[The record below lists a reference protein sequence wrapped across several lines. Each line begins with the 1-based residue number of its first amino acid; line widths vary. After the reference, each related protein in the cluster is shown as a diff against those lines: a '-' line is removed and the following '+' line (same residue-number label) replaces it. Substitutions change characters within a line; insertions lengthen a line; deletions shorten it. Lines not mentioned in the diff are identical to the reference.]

1 MNNNTKNSIKP
12 SNNLIKEVKRLL
24 NSNNSKNNGIKNLT
38 KKIRSKHPEWKNNTI
53 TEGKVRQAKKIL
65 SLKRKRRNKSKRSR
79 NIPSYGL
86 MRRIKKSMKGPHAK
100 AALELA
106 VHQKKGLPAYSRLPD
121 PPPNRFY
128 YN

>member
-24 NSNNSKNNGIKNLT
+24 KSNNSKNNGIKKLT
-38 KKIRSKHPEWKNNTI
+38 KKIRSKHPEWKNNTV
-53 TEGKVRQAKKIL
+53 TEGKVRQAKKLL
-65 SLKRKRRNKSKRSR
+65 SLNRRRKKTKRAR

-106 VHQKKGLPAYSRLPD
+106 VHQQKGLPAYSRLPD

>member
-65 SLKRKRRNKSKRSR
+65 SLKGKRRNKSKRSR
-79 NIPSYGL
+79 NIPSFGL

-106 VHQKKGLPAYSRLPD
+106 VHQQKGLPAYSRLPD

>member
-1 MNNNTKNSIKP
+1 
-12 SNNLIKEVKRLL
+12 
-24 NSNNSKNNGIKNLT
+24 
-38 KKIRSKHPEWKNNTI
+38 
-53 TEGKVRQAKKIL
+53 
-65 SLKRKRRNKSKRSR
+65 
-79 NIPSYGL
+79 

-128 YN
+128 FN

>member
-24 NSNNSKNNGIKNLT
+24 KSNNSKNNGIKKLT
-38 KKIRSKHPEWKNNTI
+38 KKIRLKHPEWKKNTV
-53 TEGKVRQAKKIL
+53 TEGKVRQAKKLL
-65 SLKRKRRNKSKRSR
+65 SLNRRRTKKSR

-106 VHQKKGLPAYSRLPD
+106 VHQQKGLPAYSRLPD
-121 PPPNRFY
+121 TPPNRFY